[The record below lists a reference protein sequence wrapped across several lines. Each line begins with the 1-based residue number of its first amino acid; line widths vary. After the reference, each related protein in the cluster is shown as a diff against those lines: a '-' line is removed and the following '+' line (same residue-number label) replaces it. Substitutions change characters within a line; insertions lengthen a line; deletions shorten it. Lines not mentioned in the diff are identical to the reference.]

1 MELALD
7 NKKKEEQQINQNK
20 YQAGNAPLSQPG
32 IAEQMGTRIKNKAMD
47 ETMKKGMELGKES
60 LASLAA
66 PSAGAANT
74 AMLASTP
81 ATIGMGGAE
90 IALAGQ
96 TMAGAGAGA
105 AGAGAMAALGP
116 IGIGLAADELL
127 GFGIRKKVLG
137 FDEGG
142 QVGPLN
148 AQYHA
153 EGTKSYD
160 ATEEDYRYQMPGSLE
175 YEARM
180 AKNRVKQARRAS
192 APVMKNE
199 DGSID
204 QRYYNY
210 QEALRQLQKQQD
222 FVYPQMIPDN
232 GKKMGALRMAY
243 TDDPIAAKMYDVGN
257 APIDT
262 SIMPMGFI
270 GHPTDKNG
278 YTARGYSTGGPISY
292 NAQGTMSEEQARALM
307 NNQPEPM
314 PQPPRRRPMA
324 EELFDEIKAEQ
335 NYVSSESLSPPGF
348 SEEMARY
355 MQAIGQP
362 FGGRQ

>member
-7 NKKKEEQQINQNK
+7 KKKEEQQINQNR

-32 IAEQMGTRIKNKAMD
+32 MAEKLGNKVKNEAMN
-47 ETMKKGMELGKES
+47 KGMELGKEQ
-60 LASLAA
+60 LASMIAPTATAAQTAGLQALAPVA
-66 PSAGAANT
+66 GGLSPGASMAVMGNAGMAGTTGATLASGAGA
-74 AMLASTP
+74 
-81 ATIGMGGAE
+81 
-90 IALAGQ
+90 
-96 TMAGAGAGA
+96 AGAGA

-127 GFGIRKKVLG
+127 GLGIRKKVLG

-148 AQYHA
+148 SQY
-153 EGTKSYD
+153 Y
-160 ATEEDYRYQMPGSLE
+160 
-175 YEARM
+175 
-180 AKNRVKQARRAS
+180 
-192 APVMKNE
+192 
-199 DGSID
+199 
-204 QRYYNY
+204 
-210 QEALRQLQKQQD
+210 
-222 FVYPQMIPDN
+222 
-232 GKKMGALRMAY
+232 
-243 TDDPIAAKMYDVGN
+243 
-257 APIDT
+257 
-262 SIMPMGFI
+262 
-270 GHPTDKNG
+270 
-278 YTARGYSTGGPISY
+278 
-292 NAQGTMSEEQARALM
+292 AQGTMTEEQARALM

-314 PQPPRRRPMA
+314 PQPPRRRPVA

>member
-1 MELALD
+1 MITLPNDELS
-7 NKKKEEQQINQNK
+7 EEENF
-20 YQAGNAPLSQPG
+20 NA
-32 IAEQMGTRIKNKAMD
+32 I
-47 ETMKKGMELGKES
+47 S
-60 LASLAA
+60 LASPLSIPRNQGVNGHNFAAVKAPEPGVGQQMVKMGQQRAMNSALDFGQTGITSALA
-66 PSAGAANT
+66 PSAPVV
-74 AMLASTP
+74 ASSVE
-81 ATIGMGGAE
+81 GGAV
-90 IALAGQ
+90 LGP
-96 TMAGAGAGA
+96 MAGGG
-105 AGAGAMAALGP
+105 GAALGVP
-116 IGIGLAADELL
+116 HVAAALAADELL
-127 GFGIRKKVLG
+127 GLGIRKKVVG

-153 EGTKSYD
+153 GGTKSYD

-204 QRYYNY
+204 QRYYNH

-348 SEEMARY
+348 SEELAKY
-355 MQAIGQP
+355 MQSIGQP